1 MVLVSAEME
10 SSESQTVRWPAGSY
24 RELLAVALPMVLSA
38 STQSLMHVVD
48 RVFLT
53 WYSKESVAAALPAG
67 ILFWSCLSLPFGV
80 VSYLNAFVAQYEGAK
95 RPDRVSACVWQGIYF
110 SIFCGLILMIPAL
123 WSEEIFRR
131 VGHSSEVWPLE
142 ATYFRWLCVGGLSAM
157 LPAALSCFF
166 SGRGQTMVVL
176 AVNASSVLVNAGLDW
191 AMIWGKGPFPKMGI
205 AGAAIA
211 TNLANV
217 YAILCY
223 IVLLYGYSVRGPYR
237 FGQHAR
243 FEPIL
248 MRDLLRFGGPSGIQM
263 FLDVAGFTAF
273 IMMIGWIG
281 PLELAATN
289 IAFNLNTL
297 AFTPV
302 IGVGIAVSTLVGQR
316 IGERRP
322 ELAAASTWKGFVF
335 GGGIMFICGLVYV
348 LFPQL
353 LLIPYELYAED
364 EDFAGTKAV
373 VILLLR
379 FVAIYSFFDAMA
391 IIFGSAV
398 RAAGDTVFSM
408 LVTCACAWGLLVI
421 PTYLTWK
428 LYQPSLF
435 WSWVW
440 CSVYVIVL
448 GFVFLTRFLSGRWMT
463 MSIIEPDAAFAGT
476 DSIAE
481 TSAKIATGHSTG

>member
-1 MVLVSAEME
+1 M
-10 SSESQTVRWPAGSY
+10 
-24 RELLAVALPMVLSA
+24 
-38 STQSLMHVVD
+38 MHVVD
-48 RVFLT
+48 RVYLT

-95 RPDRVSACVWQGIYF
+95 RPDRVSASIWQGIYF
-110 SIFCGLILMIPAL
+110 ASVCGLLLMIPAI
-123 WSEEIFRR
+123 WSEDIFRA
-131 VGHSSEVWPLE
+131 VGHSAKVWPQE
-142 ATYFRWLCVGGLSAM
+142 ASYFRWLCLGGLSAM

-191 AMIWGKGPFPKMGI
+191 AMIFGRGPFPEMGI

-217 YAILCY
+217 YATVCY
-223 IVLLYGYSVRGPYR
+223 SALLYRYSIHSPYR
-237 FGQHAR
+237 FGAEAR
-243 FEPIL
+243 FDRVL
-248 MRDLLRFGGPSGIQM
+248 MRDLLRFGGPSGMQM

-273 IMMIGWIG
+273 IMIIGWIG
-281 PLELAATN
+281 PNELAATN

-316 IGERRP
+316 IGEKRP
-322 ELAAASTWKGFVF
+322 ELAVESTWKGFVF
-335 GGGIMFICGLVYV
+335 GGGIMLICGTIYV
-348 LFPQL
+348 LFPQVL
-353 LLIPYELYAED
+353 LTPYALYAED
-364 EDFAGTKAV
+364 EEFAGTREVV
-373 VILLLR
+373 VILLR
-379 FVAIYSFFDAMA
+379 FVALYSFFDAMA

-408 LVTCACAWGLLVI
+408 LVTCTCAWGLLVI
-421 PTYLTWK
+421 PTFLTWRY
-428 LYQPSLF
+428 YQPSLF

-463 MSIIEPDAAFAGT
+463 MSIIEPEPTHPNSTST
-476 DSIAE
+476 DE
-481 TSAKIATGHSTG
+481 TLATISSGNPAN

>member
-1 MVLVSAEME
+1 
-10 SSESQTVRWPAGSY
+10 
-24 RELLAVALPMVLSA
+24 MVLSA

-53 WYSKESVAAALPAG
+53 WYSKEAVAAALPAG

-95 RPDRVSACVWQGIYF
+95 RPDRVSASVWQGIYF
-110 SIFCGLILMIPAL
+110 ACACGVALMLPAL
-123 WSEEIFRR
+123 WSDEIFRR
-131 VGHSSEVWPLE
+131 VGHSPEVWPQE
-142 ATYFRWLCVGGLSAM
+142 AIYFRWLCLGGLTTM
-157 LPAALSCFF
+157 LPAALACFF

-176 AVNASSVLVNAGLDW
+176 AVNASSVLVNAGLDA
-191 AMIWGKGPFPKMGI
+191 AMIWGKGPFPEMGI

-211 TNLANV
+211 TNLANL
-217 YAILCY
+217 YATLCY
-223 IVLLYGYSVRGPYR
+223 IGLLYWYSRNSPYQ
-237 FGQHAR
+237 FASHAR
-243 FEPIL
+243 FEPVL
-248 MRDLLRFGGPSGIQM
+248 MKDLLKFGGPSGVQM

-273 IMMIGWIG
+273 IMIIGWIG
-281 PLELAATN
+281 PNELAATN

-316 IGERRP
+316 IGEGRP
-322 ELAAASTWKGFVF
+322 QLAAASTWKGFVF
-335 GGGIMFICGLVYV
+335 GGGIMLICGTIYV
-348 LFPQL
+348 LFPQV
-353 LLIPYELYAED
+353 LLIPYELYAQD
-364 EDFAGTKAV
+364 EDFAGTKEV

-379 FVAIYSFFDAMA
+379 FVALYSFFDAMA

-421 PTYLTWK
+421 PTFLTWR

-448 GFVFLTRFLSGRWMT
+448 GFVFLTRFLSGRWMS
-463 MSIIEPDAAFAGT
+463 MSIIEPESAFSDPHPTG
-476 DSIAE
+476 DSSSTI
-481 TSAKIATGHSTG
+481 TTGNPVS